1 MRDRREDPQTLS
13 NDLFCMRG
21 VGILLVVFV
30 HVLGVDAVH
39 GVRKLFPANRMD
51 LRIAVELIHSFNMAV
66 MLICSGVAVAA
77 FGRADLS
84 FSHFLRKKLNKLIVP
99 MLVWA
104 PVLYVMQEFS
114 RGVPHGTE
122 GWLRLL
128 GNVPHTWFPPYAIFW
143 FVHALVGCTLLT
155 WLFQRFAFPKLGRWG
170 GPTYFVFAL
179 LLYFGALL
187 VRPLL
192 SQGLGD
198 YLTLILYWNR
208 FFALGLF
215 LHPWLLP
222 ARQALSRLRGTHQ
235 ALLPVGLFAV
245 IVLVYAALPRAHYD
259 FAYVIN
265 GPLGFCM
272 LFSLAI
278 FLRNRARLGAA
289 IWQDV
294 WGRFVFA
301 GSISMIIYLFHLYF
315 VSGMRMVLQ
324 RWHPETLLAVHLVL
338 GFVAGCLGPWILF
351 QCFKGHP
358 LFHWSAG
365 IPRRL
370 PSPPSSREEPR
381 GEAAPIPWTSKL

>member
-30 HVLGVDAVH
+30 HVLGVDASH
-39 GVRKLFPANRMD
+39 GVRKLFPASRMD

-66 MLICSGVAVAA
+66 MLISSGVAVAA
-77 FGRADLS
+77 FGRANLT
-84 FSHFLRKKLNKLIVP
+84 FPQFLRKKLHKLILP

-104 PVLYVMQEFS
+104 PVLYLMQEVS
-114 RGVPHGTE
+114 RGIPHGTE
-122 GWLRLL
+122 GWFKLL
-128 GNVPHTWFPPYAIFW
+128 GHVPHTWLPPYAIFW

-155 WLFQRFAFPKLGRWG
+155 WVFQRFAAPKLGRWS
-170 GPTYFVFAL
+170 GPSYFGIAL
-179 LLYFGALL
+179 VLYFAVLSL
-187 VRPLL
+187 RPQLGK
-192 SQGLGD
+192 GLGD
-198 YLTLILYWNR
+198 YLVLILYWNR
-208 FFALGLF
+208 FFALGL
-215 LHPWLLP
+215 LVHPWLVP
-222 ARQALSRLRGTHQ
+222 ARQALSRLSVPGQ
-235 ALLPVGLFAV
+235 ALLPAGIFAV
-245 IVLVYAALPRAHYD
+245 IVFVYVALPRAHYD
-259 FAYVIN
+259 MAYVIN

-289 IWQDV
+289 LWHDV
-294 WGRFVFA
+294 WGRLVFA

-315 VSGMRMVLQ
+315 VSGMRMALQ

-338 GFVAGCLGPWILF
+338 GFVSGCLGPWLLF
-351 QCFKGHP
+351 QFFKGHP

-365 IPRRL
+365 IPRN
-370 PSPPSSREEPR
+370 PPAPPSSREPPR

>member
-1 MRDRREDPQTLS
+1 MRDRREDPKTLS

-30 HVLGVDAVH
+30 HVLGVDASH
-39 GVRKLFPANRMD
+39 GVRKLFPPNRMD

-77 FGRADLS
+77 FGRSNLS
-84 FSHFLRKKLNKLIVP
+84 LSHFLRKKLNKLIVP

-104 PVLYVMQEFS
+104 PVLYLMQEFS
-114 RGVPHGTE
+114 RGVPHGTS
-122 GWLRLL
+122 GWLKLL
-128 GNVPHTWFPPYAIFW
+128 GNVPNTWFPPYAIFW

-155 WLFQRFAFPKLGRWG
+155 WLFQKFATPKLGRWS
-170 GPTYFVFAL
+170 GP
-179 LLYFGALL
+179 LYFGLALL
-187 VRPLL
+187 TYAAVASLRPPLG
-192 SQGLGD
+192 QGLWD
-198 YLTLILYWNR
+198 YLSLILYWNR
-208 FFALGLF
+208 FFALGL
-215 LHPWLLP
+215 LIHPWLLP
-222 ARQALSRLRGTHQ
+222 ARQALSRLSGTHQ
-235 ALLPVGLFAV
+235 ALLPAGLFAI

-259 FAYVIN
+259 LAYVIN

-272 LFSLAI
+272 LFSLAT
-278 FLRNRARLGAA
+278 FLRNRAHLGGV

-294 WGRFVFA
+294 WSRLTFA

-315 VSGMRMVLQ
+315 VSGMRMALE

-338 GFVAGCLGPWILF
+338 GFLGGCIGPWVLF

-365 IPRRL
+365 ISKHLPAAQVRRGQPR
-370 PSPPSSREEPR
+370 S
-381 GEAAPIPWTSKL
+381 EAAPIPWTSKL